1 MADKTSYESRRI
13 TISYL
18 AVEEL
23 CQMFNIP
30 ADAPT
35 QALSA
40 AVEKLIFQGG
50 VNLQTFPKNQSQAST
65 TTATQPNKAGIAS
78 MVSQFKGLA
87 S

>member
-1 MADKTSYESRRI
+1 MSYESRRI

-23 CQMFNIP
+23 QKLFNIP
-30 ADAPT
+30 TDAPT

-50 VNLQTFPKNQSQAST
+50 VGVIQQPQSLPKTQP
-65 TTATQPNKAGIAS
+65 TAPMQPNKTGLAS
-78 MVSQFKGLA
+78 MAAQFKGA
-87 S
+87 A

>member
-1 MADKTSYESRRI
+1 MRNQISYESRRI

-30 ADAPT
+30 SDAPT

-50 VNLQTFPKNQSQAST
+50 GSVQPSPKTQLHT
-65 TTATQPNKAGIAS
+65 PTATQPNKTGLANMA
-78 MVSQFKGLA
+78 SQFKAVA

>member
-1 MADKTSYESRRI
+1 MNYESRRI

-50 VNLQTFPKNQSQAST
+50 IGIQTPPKTQNSPST
-65 TTATQPNKAGIAS
+65 STAIQPNKTGLATMA
-78 MVSQFKGLA
+78 SQFKGVA